1 MKKLSEHILDASIK
15 IHRALGA
22 GLLESVYQDCLI
34 YELKKLD
41 IACEKEVVLPVQ
53 YENLNFESGFR
64 ADLIVED
71 KIIIEVKS
79 VEKINPIHRAQIL
92 TYLKLTNM
100 PLGLLINFN
109 NSKLINGFHRYA
121 NGEKANEL

>member
-22 GLLESVYQDCLI
+22 GLLESVYQDYLI